1 MGEEQNYKYPV
12 EMVNFSRHLCCSFV
26 SKTELQQLSLTRNQ
40 LGTMLSSNQHSK
52 ATLVLLFANQNF
64 ISIK

>member
-1 MGEEQNYKYPV
+1 
-12 EMVNFSRHLCCSFV
+12 VNFSRHLCCSFV